1 VFQSPAVYSSIQ
13 PPNTEAAELKNM
25 STNEGLM
32 QQEGYDFMAA
42 AFEVYNELGSGF
54 LEEPYQ
60 EALELELSDRG
71 IHFVAKPKLP
81 IFYKARQL
89 RKYYEADLVV
99 SAEIIVELKAV
110 HLLAPEH
117 EAQLINY
124 LKATRKRV
132 GYLVNFGAFPKLQWK
147 RIVL

>member
-1 VFQSPAVYSSIQ
+1 MS
-13 PPNTEAAELKNM
+13 ELC
-25 STNEGLM
+25 GVL

-60 EALELELSDRG
+60 EALEIELTERG
-71 IHFVAKPKLP
+71 IPFVAKPKLP
-81 IFYKARQL
+81 IFYKGRQL
-89 RKYYEADLVV
+89 RKTYEADLIVTDG
-99 SAEIIVELKAV
+99 IIIELKAV

-132 GYLVNFGAFPKLQWK
+132 GYLVNFGSFPKLQWK
-147 RIVL
+147 RLVL